1 MDIKNLTRKNAE
13 YSRSKMPHMKTQ
25 IPNEQRITSIS
36 EHLPQKQ
43 SNISKQKQPQN
54 R

>member
-1 MDIKNLTRKNAE
+1 MAIKNLTRKNAE
-13 YSRSKMPHMKTQ
+13 YSRSKMPHMQ
-25 IPNEQRITSIS
+25 IPNEQKITSTS

-43 SNISKQKQPQN
+43 SNISKQTQPQN